1 MITNHMKTVLK
12 NKRFETLEEIGQRIT
27 RGLTLDEKLKVAQ
40 ELEQTATIIRKDIS
54 RTALDRKLQEAA

>member
-1 MITNHMKTVLK
+1 MITNNMKTVSK